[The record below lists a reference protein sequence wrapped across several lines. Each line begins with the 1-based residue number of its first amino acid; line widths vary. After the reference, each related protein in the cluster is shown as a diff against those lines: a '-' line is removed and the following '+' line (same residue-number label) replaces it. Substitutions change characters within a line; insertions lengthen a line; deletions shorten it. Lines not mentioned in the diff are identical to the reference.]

1 MQTTDWTAQAIE
13 PGPHPSR
20 LDTLIHALCPDGVEY
35 VKLWSVTTWSGR
47 FQGIDKSKQP
57 EIISYPKVT
66 AAELQGLEQ
75 PEGDVFLLS
84 TGEYTGWTTEEVAE
98 EYLSQGEVV
107 TIPSGKSRPVAEI
120 MKYYNGKFV
129 NSGNHLATSND
140 PEKLSTKFLYYW
152 MSSQGRI
159 IDKFYRGAGIQ
170 HPEMQCILNLSIPL
184 PPLEVQ
190 EEIVRILDKFSE
202 TTTALV
208 DNLQAEYEGRKKQ
221 YAYYRDKLLTFPP
234 KGEGTPNPNPT
245 TKLDRL
251 LADLCP
257 DGVEYVKI
265 KDICKNITSG
275 GTPTRGRAE
284 YYDGT
289 IPWLRTQEV
298 DWCNVYDTA
307 IKITEKGLNSSSAKW
322 IPENCVIIAMYG
334 ATAAKACIN
343 KIPLTTN
350 QACCNLEIDE
360 TKALYKYVYYF
371 FSKEYLTLKSKGQG
385 SQSNINSKT
394 IKEMSLPLPPLEV
407 QEEIVRILDKF
418 DTLTHDLTE
427 GLPAEIEARE
437 KQYTYYRDKLLTFP
451 KKTA

>member
-35 VKLWSVTTWSGR
+35 VKLETCCNILDSKRKPVTKAFRAAGIYPYYGANGIQDYVSDFIFDGTFVLVGEDGSVITERGTPIVTWAKGK
-47 FQGIDKSKQP
+47 IWVNNHAH
-57 EIISYPKVT
+57 IISEKKGTSLRYLYHYIQTINVSSLIHGNIPK
-66 AAELQGLEQ
+66 L
-75 PEGDVFLLS
+75 
-84 TGEYTGWTTEEVAE
+84 TGKDFRT
-98 EYLSQGEVV
+98 
-107 TIPSGKSRPVAEI
+107 
-120 MKYYNGKFV
+120 
-129 NSGNHLATSND
+129 
-140 PEKLSTKFLYYW
+140 
-152 MSSQGRI
+152 
-159 IDKFYRGAGIQ
+159 
-170 HPEMQCILNLSIPL
+170 LSIPL

-245 TKLDRL
+245 TKLDHL

-257 DGVEYVKI
+257 DGVEYVKL
-265 KDICKNITSG
+265 KDVTFAVNIGINPRKFFKLNPDDADCFYVTV
-275 GTPTRGRAE
+275 RE
-284 YYDGT
+284 
-289 IPWLRTQEV
+289 L
-298 DWCNVYDTA
+298 N
-307 IKITEKGLNSSSAKW
+307 GLNGVKQYK
-322 IPENCVIIAMYG
+322 E
-334 ATAAKACIN
+334 TDKIN
-343 KIPLTTN
+343 KEAVTIIQQRAQIEVGDILFSNTGTVGKMALVIQEPN
-350 QACCNLEIDE
+350 NWGVNEGIYVIKPIHEIINN
-360 TKALYKYVYYF
+360 KYLYYF
-371 FSKEYLTLKSKGQG
+371 LSSHSATREYTKELTG
-385 SQSNINSKT
+385 STVKHIAQKQLLAL
-394 IKEMSLPLPPLEV
+394 SLPLPPLEV